1 MGMTCNMLFLL
12 YNSKVG
18 NPNFPA
24 SRHRGEQLFKRL
36 CGFVHAFLGTFEFSI
51 EIRLEMLRLTGAR
64 DACSLTWRSLK
75 SSRRFLPLSNSIP
88 TASKTCNSSSI
99 FKSLISNKVNWR
111 NGFLSELL
119 SNRGRFSIRSD
130 HATGGHL
137 FVVCIVFNFL
147 LFAFSGWRIESVCGL
162 HLFYRVEIDG
172 FERRL

>member
-1 MGMTCNMLFLL
+1 
-12 YNSKVG
+12 
-18 NPNFPA
+18 
-24 SRHRGEQLFKRL
+24 
-36 CGFVHAFLGTFEFSI
+36 
-51 EIRLEMLRLTGAR
+51 MLRLTGAR

-130 HATGGHL
+130 RATG
-137 FVVCIVFNFL
+137 
-147 LFAFSGWRIESVCGL
+147 S
-162 HLFYRVEIDG
+162 
-172 FERRL
+172 RLMASRDVYEVLGVGKNATDS